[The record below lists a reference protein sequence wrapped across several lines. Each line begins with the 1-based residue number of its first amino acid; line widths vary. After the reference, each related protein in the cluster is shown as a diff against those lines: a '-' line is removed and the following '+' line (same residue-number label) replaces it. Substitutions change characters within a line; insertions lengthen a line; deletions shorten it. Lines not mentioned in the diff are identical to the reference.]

1 MSDSKQ
7 ATDKNVALTREKSSE
22 PGTSGAPSDELS
34 NDQTMTLWQTAQSVL
49 YAMLGV
55 QKSKNAK
62 RDFSKGKASHFII
75 LGVVFGIL
83 FVLVVALVVSIVL
96 SAVIGS

>member
-1 MSDSKQ
+1 MGDSKQ
-7 ATDKNVALTREKSSE
+7 ATDENVALTREKGSE
-22 PGTSGAPSDELS
+22 PDTSGASSDELS
-34 NDQTMTLWQTAQSVL
+34 NDQAMTLWQTAQSVL

-62 RDFSKGKASHFII
+62 RDFSKGKAIHFII

-83 FVLVVALVVSIVL
+83 FVLVVSLVVSIVL
-96 SAVIGS
+96 IAVIGS